1 MSLLQMST
9 GRLPAAD
16 DVLPVLIYVVIMV
29 SNMNEKAPTPQLI
42 TLHFALL
49 QANPPYLLSTVE
61 YINCFLSKKL
71 EGEDEFYWTLF
82 GSVVKFIK
90 TMDYLD

>member
-1 MSLLQMST
+1 MYYDLCWLHEPSLTNLYS
-9 GRLPAAD
+9 PF
-16 DVLPVLIYVVIMV
+16 P
-29 SNMNEKAPTPQLI
+29 
-42 TLHFALL
+42 L

-61 YINCFLSKKL
+61 YISCFLSKKL

>member
-1 MSLLQMST
+1 MYFYISC
-9 GRLPAAD
+9 
-16 DVLPVLIYVVIMV
+16 
-29 SNMNEKAPTPQLI
+29 
-42 TLHFALL
+42 

-61 YINCFLSKKL
+61 YISCFLGKKL
-71 EGEDEFYWTLF
+71 YGEDEFYWTLF

>member
-1 MSLLQMST
+1 MD
-9 GRLPAAD
+9 G
-16 DVLPVLIYVVIMV
+16 
-29 SNMNEKAPTPQLI
+29 
-42 TLHFALL
+42 L

-61 YINCFLSKKL
+61 YISCFLGKKL
-71 EGEDEFYWTLF
+71 VGEDEFYWTLF